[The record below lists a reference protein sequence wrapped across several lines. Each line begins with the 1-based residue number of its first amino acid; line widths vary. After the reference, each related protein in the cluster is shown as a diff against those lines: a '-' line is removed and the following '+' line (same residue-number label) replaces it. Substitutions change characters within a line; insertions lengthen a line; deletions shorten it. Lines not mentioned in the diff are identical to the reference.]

1 MRTRPNKPIR
11 RPRRPGVFDDGT
23 IPTLSLDFL
32 SGVLDSRITF
42 TRSTSGTYYSNG
54 FVTTALTN
62 VPRFQSNPV
71 TGSAQGLLIEGAA
84 TNLCLRSAEVR
95 TAWWTPVSLAAEGP
109 SATAPDNTANGD
121 EVVYGSGIGA
131 NGSGI
136 LSPGITATAS
146 TAYAL
151 SFYIKPKGTAIHTNV
166 FFRSRLNTN
175 ANITGTIHAQF
186 NASTNALS
194 LMSTG
199 WTDTLVYAD
208 NAGNGWYRCVLAGT
222 TPAASMNQITISI
235 LNASTGNGT
244 DGCYLWGL
252 QAEENAFASSY
263 IPTVESTVARGADS
277 AVMSGSAFSGW
288 YNPSAGTLA
297 AYGQRLTTGT
307 FGRFASINDN
317 TSDESL
323 DLGGST
329 TGKWVIR
336 DGGSDVADIT
346 PGTVVANTPFNI
358 AGAYA
363 ANDAQAAL
371 GGTLGTADTSL
382 ALPTVD
388 RLMIGSQAGT
398 PVYLNGTISQ
408 LLYWPTRL
416 PNATLQSLTT

>member
-1 MRTRPNKPIR
+1 MRTRPNKPLR
-11 RPRRPGVFDDGT
+11 RPRRPGIFDDGMV
-23 IPTLSLDFL
+23 PTLSLDFL

-54 FVTTALTN
+54 VVTTALTDI
-62 VPRFQSNPV
+62 PRFQTHPV
-71 TGSAQGLLIEGAA
+71 TGAAEGLLIEGAA

-95 TAWWTPVSLAAEGP
+95 TAWWTALNVAAEGP
-109 SATAPDNTANGD
+109 SATAPDNTPNGD
-121 EVVYGSGIGA
+121 EVAYGSGVGA

-136 LSPGITATAS
+136 LSPEITATAS
-146 TAYAL
+146 TPYAFSL
-151 SFYIKPKGTAIHTNV
+151 YIKPKGTSINTNI
-166 FFRSRLNTN
+166 FLRSRLNNN
-175 ANITGTIHAQF
+175 AGITGTIQAQF

-194 LMSTG
+194 LTSTG
-199 WTDTLVYAD
+199 WTNTSVYAE

-222 TPAASMNQITISI
+222 TPAASMNQIVLLI

-252 QAEENAFASSY
+252 QLEQNEFASSY
-263 IPTVESTVARGADS
+263 IPTVASTVARGADS
-277 AVMSGSAFSGW
+277 AVISGSAFSGW
-288 YNPSAGTLA
+288 YNAAAGTLA

-317 TSDESL
+317 TANESL

-336 DGGSDVADIT
+336 DGGNDVADIMV
-346 PGTVVANTPFNI
+346 GTVAANTPFKI

-371 GGTLGTADTSL
+371 GGTLGTADTSF

-388 RLMIGSQAGT
+388 RLMIGRQAGT
-398 PVYLNGTISQ
+398 PVYLNGTVSQ
-408 LLYWPTRL
+408 FLYWPTRL
-416 PNATLQSLTT
+416 PNSTLQSLTT